1 MFGKCFFH
9 VLRIFRDTLT
19 HIIFRIL
26 IVYHPFSNNAI
37 CFCNKFVTFPVTFS
51 VTSLYILFRICNT
64 FCRYSYIDV
73 RFPKKLQYFQNFFKF
88 ILHVQS
94 APTRFLRA
102 NRNAPATIGHRG
114 RNCSSVDVYCVYL
127 DTKYMP

>member
-51 VTSLYILFRICNT
+51 VTSLYILFRICST
-64 FCRYSYIDV
+64 FLSLLLYRRKVSEKVAVFSKLFQIYSACAV
-73 RFPKKLQYFQNFFKF
+73 CTHPVPSGKQKCPGNHWPPGQELFFGRC
-88 ILHVQS
+88 IL
-94 APTRFLRA
+94 
-102 NRNAPATIGHRG
+102 
-114 RNCSSVDVYCVYL
+114 CV
-127 DTKYMP
+127 P